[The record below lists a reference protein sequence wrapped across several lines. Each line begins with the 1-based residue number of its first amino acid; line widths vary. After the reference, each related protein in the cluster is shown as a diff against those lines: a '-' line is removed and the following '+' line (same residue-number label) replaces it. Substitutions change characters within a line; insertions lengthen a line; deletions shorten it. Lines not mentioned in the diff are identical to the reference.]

1 VPAVLTDVLARR
13 ARVNAALLAWY
24 ERSGREGLP
33 WRRRRDPYLTLV
45 SEFMLQQTQVERA
58 IGPFERFVAAW
69 PALPAL
75 AAAQRAD
82 VVRAW
87 RGLGYNSRAVRL
99 HALAQAVVN
108 GHGGAL
114 PREEAA
120 LRALPGIGPYTARA
134 IRAFGFDCDEAAV
147 DTNVR
152 RVIHRVYLGIESPPR
167 ASERELERAAQA
179 ALAPGRGHDWN
190 GALMDL
196 GATICTA
203 RAPKCLV
210 CPLREDCAA
219 APIDAA
225 ALAELARRHARRRP
239 PGERVPFE
247 QTRRY
252 ARGRVIDR
260 LRALPAHGAI
270 SLLALGPELPE
281 LAGRPPGELLGII
294 DDLVRDGLV
303 VRSGEGVRL
312 A

>member
-1 VPAVLTDVLARR
+1 
-13 ARVNAALLAWY
+13 
-24 ERSGREGLP
+24 
-33 WRRRRDPYLTLV
+33 LTLV

-108 GHGGAL
+108 GHHGTL

-147 DTNVR
+147 DTNLR
-152 RVIHRVYLGIESPPR
+152 RVIHRVYFGIEWPPR

-219 APIDAA
+219 APVDAA
-225 ALAELARRHARRRP
+225 ALAELARRRARSRS

-260 LRALPAHGAI
+260 LRALPANGAI

-303 VRSGEGVRL
+303 VRSDEGVRL

>member
-1 VPAVLTDVLARR
+1 
-13 ARVNAALLAWY
+13 
-24 ERSGREGLP
+24 
-33 WRRRRDPYLTLV
+33 
-45 SEFMLQQTQVERA
+45 MLQQTQVERVIA
-58 IGPFERFVAAW
+58 PFERFIAAW
-69 PALPAL
+69 PTLREL
-75 AAAQRAD
+75 AAAPRAD

-99 HALAQAVVN
+99 HALAQAVCEHHA
-108 GHGGAL
+108 GEL

-134 IRAFGFDCDEAAV
+134 IRAFGFDCDTAAV

-152 RVIHRVYLGIESPPR
+152 RVIHRIHYGIEVPPR

-179 ALAPGRGHDWN
+179 ALAPGRAHDWN

-203 RAPKCLV
+203 RAPKCSL
-210 CPLREDCAA
+210 CPLREECAA
-219 APIDAA
+219 APLDAA
-225 ALAELARRHARRRP
+225 VLAALARRHGRPRP
-239 PGERVPFE
+239 PGERLPFE

-260 LRALPAHGAI
+260 LRALPAQESI

-281 LAGRPPGELLGII
+281 LAGRAPGELLGIV

-303 VRSGEGVRL
+303 VRSSEGVRL